1 MEENLFLRT
10 LRKCCRLICHQKE
23 DRCFKIK
30 GFVFPVCARCTGI
43 FVSFLT
49 ALFFLI
55 LKIHVNIILVLIMI
69 SVMASDWL
77 IQFLGIKEST
87 NTRRFLTGLAG
98 GFGLSY
104 LYYYI
109 INYLMSLF

>member
-1 MEENLFLRT
+1 MEENLFLRA

-23 DRCFKIK
+23 DRCFKIN

-43 FVSFLT
+43 IISFFT
-49 ALFFLI
+49 ALVFI
-55 LKIHVNIILVLIMI
+55 SLKIHISIFIVLFMTIIM
-69 SVMASDWL
+69 SADWL

-87 NTRRFLTGLAG
+87 NTRRFITGLVG
-98 GFGLSY
+98 GFGISY

-109 INYLMSLF
+109 IIYLLSLF